1 MATNRLNL
9 KWLDSN
15 DTNVWQ
21 FCLPQYKEHKLR
33 MSILVDKKGK
43 DTFPVLIEIIK
54 EDCILPIQIAV
65 FYSCLDAVAYCKNLS
80 EEELDT
86 WIEEES
92 LLPSDVADWISEF
105 Q

>member
-1 MATNRLNL
+1 MEKRLKL
-9 KWLDSN
+9 EWLDAN

-33 MSILVDKKGK
+33 MSILVDKRGK
-43 DTFPVLIEIIK
+43 YAFPVLIEIIK

-65 FYSCLDAVAYCKNLS
+65 FYSCWDAVAYCKNLS
-80 EEELDT
+80 EEELDA
-86 WIEEES
+86 WIEEEA